1 MGSSIPKIDEIYVH
15 EDQDNQ
21 ENEVESMVTTSSVL
35 SSSESLKF
43 LAILHQVS
51 SDVSFL
57 VSV

>member
-35 SSSESLKF
+35 SSSVFK
-43 LAILHQVS
+43 VS
-51 SDVSFL
+51 CYITSG
-57 VSV
+57 